1 MYTFHANDLSA
12 KTHYKL
18 LTGSIIPRPVAFVTT
33 QSAESDIVNAAPF
46 SYFSI
51 VSATPPLIS
60 ISIQRTDG
68 RQKDTARHA
77 IRSKELVVHISTE
90 PIVEDLNKTAATL
103 PAEESELVHTNLTLA
118 TSTYISVPGIKEA
131 SIRMECTLYD
141 HIEIKDE
148 EGAITA
154 DLLLAKVAGYH
165 LSPEV
170 YDESTGYLD
179 AKAIQPISRLA
190 GNDYSKLGDQFTLKR
205 TE

>member
-1 MYTFHANDLSA
+1 LYTFHAKDLST
-12 KTHYKL
+12 KTHYKI
-18 LTGSIIPRPVAFVTT
+18 LTGSIIPRPVAFITT
-33 QSAESDIVNAAPF
+33 KSEESDAVNAAPF

-51 VSATPPLIS
+51 VSAAPPIIS
-60 ISIQRTDG
+60 ISIQRAEG

-77 IRSKELVVHISTE
+77 IRSGELVVHISTE
-90 PIVEDLNKTAATL
+90 PIAEDINKTAATL
-103 PAEESELVHTNLTLA
+103 PAEESELDHTGLTLVP
-118 TSTYISVPGIKEA
+118 STYISVPGISEA

-148 EGAITA
+148 EGAVTA

-170 YDESTGYLD
+170 YDDSTGYLD

-190 GNDYSKLGDQFTLKR
+190 GNDYSKLGELFTLKR
-205 TE
+205 PK

>member
-205 TE
+205 PE